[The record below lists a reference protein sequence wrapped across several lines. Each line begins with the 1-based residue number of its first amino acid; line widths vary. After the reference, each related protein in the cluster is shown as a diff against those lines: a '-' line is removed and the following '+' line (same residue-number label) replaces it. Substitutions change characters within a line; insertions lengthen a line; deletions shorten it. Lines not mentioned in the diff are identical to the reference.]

1 MVRINIIMSVKII
14 VLHAAFGAMGA
25 IGALFTAGA
34 SMIGL
39 AVWEFAR
46 FYLG

>member
-25 IGALFTAGA
+25 LVSCGLTYGALCLFLRG
-34 SMIGL
+34 
-39 AVWEFAR
+39 
-46 FYLG
+46 